1 LGEGASCSAS
11 FAASSNGQSPQNT
24 LLAVG
29 QPGRDFYQ
37 MKFALET
44 RGLKKNAKPS
54 LVALLRIPFE
64 NMIYIGDGISDIR
77 CFPS

>member
-1 LGEGASCSAS
+1 
-11 FAASSNGQSPQNT
+11 
-24 LLAVG
+24 
-29 QPGRDFYQ
+29 